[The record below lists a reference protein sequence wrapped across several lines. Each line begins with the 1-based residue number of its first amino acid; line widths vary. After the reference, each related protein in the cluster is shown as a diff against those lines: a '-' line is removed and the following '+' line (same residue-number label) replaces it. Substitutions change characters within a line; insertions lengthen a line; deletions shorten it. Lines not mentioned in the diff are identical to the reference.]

1 MSAVVAFPN
10 GAGAS
15 TMRAQVL
22 EQPGGANAFVARTL
36 PVRAPGAG
44 EVLVRQVA
52 TSVNPADTKI
62 RARGP
67 AHGPALPGV
76 LGMDVAGVV
85 TAIGRGVTGF
95 RIGDAVYGAA
105 GGVRDMAGAY
115 AEYIATDARLLA
127 HAPRTIPLR
136 EAAALP
142 LVAITAW
149 EGLVD
154 RAKLQAGQRVLVLG
168 GTGGVGHVAIQVA
181 KARGAF
187 VAATVSSPEKAA
199 IARGLGADATID
211 YRTEPL
217 EARTAELTHGR
228 GFDIVYDATGG
239 KDLGPAFAA
248 ARRNGQVVAIVSTFA
263 ADLTAMHFKGLTLH
277 VVFMLIPML
286 HDEGRERHG
295 EILREVAALVDA
307 GRLKPLVDPAR
318 FALADV
324 GAAHARLESGE
335 ALGKLVIDIGDP

>member
-1 MSAVVAFPN
+1 MSAVLPFP
-10 GAGAS
+10 AARAA

-22 EQPGGANAFVARTL
+22 EAAGGPDAFVARTL
-36 PVRAPGAG
+36 PVPAPGAG

-52 TSVNPADTKI
+52 SSVNPADTKI
-62 RARGP
+62 RARAP
-67 AHGPALPGV
+67 ALGPALPGV
-76 LGMDVAGVV
+76 LGMDVAGIVV
-85 TAIGRGVTGF
+85 ATGRGVTGL
-95 RIGDAVYGAA
+95 RVGDAVYGAA
-105 GGVRDMAGAY
+105 GGVRGMHGAY
-115 AEYIATDARLLA
+115 AEYLATDARLLA
-127 HAPRTIPLR
+127 PAPRSIPLR
-136 EAAALP
+136 DAAALP

-154 RAKLQAGQRVLVLG
+154 RAQLRAGQRVLVLG

-181 KARGAF
+181 KARGAY

-217 EARTAELTHGR
+217 ETRAAELTQGR

-239 KDLGPAFAA
+239 RDLAPAFAA
-248 ARRNGQVVAIVSTFA
+248 ARRNGQVIAIVSTFP
-263 ADLTAMHFKGLTLH
+263 ADLSAMHFKGLTLH

-307 GRLKPLVDPAR
+307 GRLKPLIDPVR
-318 FALADV
+318 YALADV
-324 GAAHARLESGE
+324 GAAHARLEAGQ
-335 ALGKLVIDIGDP
+335 ALGKLVIDIGAP